1 MNILYQDPHL
11 LLCEKPVGLLSEGE
25 GPDSLPAQLAALTGG
40 PVYPVHRLDR
50 GVGGLMVYAKNRRTA
65 AALSEAVRRRE
76 MEKQYLCVVSG
87 APEAPAGTLEDLL
100 YWDAARGKSFPV
112 TRERRGVKRAS
123 LSYEVLEGREGLS
136 LLRVTLHTGR
146 THQIRVQFASRRLPL
161 LGDRK
166 YGGAGPGPIALWS
179 HRLAFRHPVSGEA
192 MDLSL
197 PPPPADPWTLFQK

>member
-25 GPDSLPAQLAALTGG
+25 DGLPGRLSALTGG

-50 GVGGLMVYAKNRRTA
+50 GVGGLMVCAKDRRTA

-76 MEKQYLCVVSG
+76 VVKTYLCVVSG
-87 APEAPAGTLEDLL
+87 VPEAPAGTLEDLL

-123 LSYEVLEGREGLS
+123 LSYETLESREGLT
-136 LLRVTLHTGR
+136 LLSVTLHTGR

-166 YGGAGPGPIALWS
+166 YGGPGAGSIALWS
-179 HRLAFRHPVSGEA
+179 CRLAFRHPVTGEA
-192 MDLSL
+192 LDFTL
-197 PPPPADPWTLFQK
+197 PPPAAAPWALF